1 MWSQLAPN
9 LFLDQQREPICS
21 KQQFTFSQK
30 EWIHGKKPADKSH
43 QPQLPLVLRTS
54 FRVLHVTPGPS
65 ACFPGTTPS
74 PCGYELAPTKKHS
87 SSLKTSFLRTGPKRP
102 QRHEHPPLSV
112 WALGCFLLFF
122 FFFNLY
128 YYCVHVTACVVHRWR
143 SVTFLLPFCGSWGLN
158 SGCTGLCD
166 EGEPFC

>member
-21 KQQFTFSQK
+21 KQRFTFSQK
-30 EWIHGKKPADKSH
+30 EWIHRRKPADKSQ

-65 ACFPGTTPS
+65 ACFPGD
-74 PCGYELAPTKKHS
+74 HS
-87 SSLKTSFLRTGPKRP
+87 KSMWVRSGTNQES
-102 QRHEHPPLSV
+102 
-112 WALGCFLLFF
+112 LLFLKDLLPTHRAKASSGPRAPSFVSLGLGMFFAF
-122 FFFNLY
+122 FFLNLY
-128 YYCVHVTACVVHRWR
+128 YCVRVTACVVHRWR
-143 SVTFLLPFCGSWGLN
+143 SVTFLLLFCGSWGLN
-158 SGCTGLCD
+158 STGLCD

>member
-1 MWSQLAPN
+1 MQQATVYFFTERMDSREKTGRQVSPAAAATSTSYLLQGATRHSWTLSLLPRDHSKSMWVRTGTNQETL
-9 LFLDQQREPICS
+9 LFLKDL
-21 KQQFTFSQK
+21 
-30 EWIHGKKPADKSH
+30 
-43 QPQLPLVLRTS
+43 LPTHRAKASSAPRAPS
-54 FRVLHVTPGPS
+54 FV
-65 ACFPGTTPS
+65 
-74 PCGYELAPTKKHS
+74 
-87 SSLKTSFLRTGPKRP
+87 SLG
-102 QRHEHPPLSV
+102 
-112 WALGCFLLFF
+112 LGMFFAFF

>member
-1 MWSQLAPN
+1 MGWARIRNGQAQYPGHPWACGANSLRTCFWISNVN
-9 LFLDQQREPICS
+9 LFAASNGLLFHR
-21 KQQFTFSQK
+21 KNGFT
-30 EWIHGKKPADKSH
+30 GKKPADKSH

-122 FFFNLY
+122 FFLIFIIT
-128 YYCVHVTACVVHRWR
+128 V
-143 SVTFLLPFCGSWGLN
+143 
-158 SGCTGLCD
+158 CT
-166 EGEPFC
+166 